1 MSSKS
6 FIFPL
11 HGWGP
16 RHGTHTERS
25 VKIGFGADFLVN
37 LKIVIM
43 IDDAFAVINDAVIV
57 MSI

>member
-1 MSSKS
+1 MRNGGNPDLS
-6 FIFPL
+6 
-11 HGWGP
+11 
-16 RHGTHTERS
+16 RS
-25 VKIGFGADFLVN
+25 TLLSRVELFEADFLLN